1 MLGGLESVCERD
13 GISVANILAAGGVEL
28 TTVRSPSERIL
39 RSQAAAVANAL
50 SAVSPDPHAAFRL
63 GVCAP
68 VEKSPEFVRFLTSAP
83 NLNSLVG
90 PINAALGGIC
100 GGLISLSLGSAFARF
115 GFGFPSWN
123 IALEEPLREA
133 AAGAVISL
141 LRLRFGPAWKPIR
154 VLVGHRRPMP
164 KLVKYD
170 GIQIVLGAPDNA
182 VIMSV
187 ADAVAKPRPDRP
199 KSSSKKGP
207 SAQPTDQNDFASVD
221 QIQRVIYG
229 RLSLALDTALD
240 DVAKVFGLSSRSLKR
255 HLAAERQTFSS
266 IVEEIKITEAKR
278 LLSETDFPITEI
290 ADLLRYRHLPSFTR
304 AFKRSTGSPP
314 SEFRMA
320 TEINQES

>member
-1 MLGGLESVCERD
+1 M
-13 GISVANILAAGGVEL
+13 A
-28 TTVRSPSERIL
+28 TVRSPGAQIL
-39 RSQAAAVANAL
+39 RSQAVAVANAL
-50 SAVSPDPHAAFRL
+50 SAASPDPFAAFRL

-68 VEKSPEFVRFLTSAP
+68 VEQSPEFVRLLTSVP
-83 NLNSLVG
+83 NLESLVG

-100 GGLISLSLGSAFARF
+100 GGLISVSLGSAFARF
-115 GFGFPSWN
+115 GIGFPSWN

-164 KLVKYD
+164 ELVEYD

-182 VIMSV
+182 AIVSV

-199 KSSSKKGP
+199 NPSSKHGP
-207 SAQPTDQNDFASVD
+207 SVQPGSQNDFASVD

-229 RLSLALDTALD
+229 RLSLAFDTTLD
-240 DVAKVFGLSSRSLKR
+240 DVAKVFGISSRSLKR
-255 HLAAERQTFSS
+255 HLAAERLTFRSV
-266 IVEEIKITEAKR
+266 VEEIKITEAKR
-278 LLSETDFPITEI
+278 LLAETDFPITET
-290 ADLLRYRHLPSFTR
+290 ADILQYSHLPSFTR
-304 AFKRSTGSPP
+304 AFRRSTGSSP
-314 SEFRMA
+314 SEFRKA